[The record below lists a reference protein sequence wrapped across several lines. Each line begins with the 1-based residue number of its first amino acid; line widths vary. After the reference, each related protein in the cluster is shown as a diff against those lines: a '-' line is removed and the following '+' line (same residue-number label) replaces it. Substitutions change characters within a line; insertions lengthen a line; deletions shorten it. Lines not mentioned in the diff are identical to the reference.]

1 MFTADITDRDLRA
14 FAVVER
20 VVSVFSLLG
29 CVFVIAS
36 FSMSKAFQHKPINRL
51 VFYASM

>member
-1 MFTADITDRDLRA
+1 MLNEDITEDELQA
-14 FAVVER
+14 FTVVER
-20 VVSVFSLLG
+20 VVSVLSLLG
-29 CVFVIAS
+29 CLFIIAS

>member
-1 MFTADITDRDLRA
+1 MMVEGIDESDLES

-20 VVSVFSLLG
+20 GVSVLSLLG
-29 CVFVIAS
+29 CILIIAS
-36 FSMSKAFQHKPINRL
+36 FSTSKAFHKPINRL